1 MYCFVQ
7 VIFQHYF
14 NGAMEDI
21 AEQVTNEQCFSVEFE
36 KRKTFRFMS
45 VRIWKG
51 SDLCRVFVCR
61 SALPTTNLTGE
72 LGCLARLLSVTS
84 TRVDIVACSGD
95 PTGLIQTLNQSSFF
109 NRGIQT
115 CFRFDSLD
123 LPTLMHKL
131 SYSVFG
137 KIDFF
142 SVLQALVISLGN
154 SNAEPWALKST
165 NLSRVSRSQ
174 CNWTMGLEGVKL

>member
-1 MYCFVQ
+1 MCCFVQ

-14 NGAMEDI
+14 KRAMEDI

-45 VRIWKG
+45 VKFWKG
-51 SDLCRVFVCR
+51 SEWCRVFVCR
-61 SALPTTNLTGE
+61 SALPSTYLTGE

-95 PTGLIQTLNQSSFF
+95 PIGLIQTLNQSSYF

-154 SNAEPWALKST
+154 SNAESWALKST

-174 CNWTMGLEGVKL
+174 CNRATGL

>member
-14 NGAMEDI
+14 NRAMEDI
-21 AEQVTNEQCFSVEFE
+21 GEQVTNEQCFFVEFE

-45 VRIWKG
+45 VRFWKG
-51 SDLCRVFVCR
+51 SELCRVFVCR

-95 PTGLIQTLNQSSFF
+95 TTGLIQTLNQSSFF

-154 SNAEPWALKST
+154 SNTEPWALK
-165 NLSRVSRSQ
+165 
-174 CNWTMGLEGVKL
+174 